1 MFSNTIDSRSEK
13 EIEVLL
19 DGLPVRVPSGRRSPS
34 AIRCYL
40 DTLALARQRILHS
53 FTIDGQP
60 ADPGRPLATDGTF
73 RRVEG
78 ETFELEQLPLQLIKS
93 AKQQCADARKSL
105 ESAIVVVL
113 INYSDVARE
122 CWWDLARK
130 LKEPLLTLSLLPE
143 DLRGGSNSVVSFAQ
157 LRRWQLEQ
165 LADIL
170 KDVDKACWSEDTRVL
185 SNVLENRVVPW
196 LNSLSDSLSLLHDT
210 LCAGVVAAKER
221 CCPG

>member
-1 MFSNTIDSRSEK
+1 MFFNGIDSRSES

-19 DGLPVRVPSGRRSPS
+19 DGLPVRVPSGRRTPS

-40 DTLALARQRILHS
+40 DTLALERQRILHS
-53 FTIDGQP
+53 FTIDGRP
-60 ADPGRPLATDGTF
+60 ADPGQPLATDGTF

-78 ETFELEQLPLQLIKS
+78 ETFDLEQLPLQLIKS
-93 AKQQCADARKSL
+93 AKQQCAAARKSL
-105 ESAIVVVL
+105 ESAIVIVL
-113 INYSDVARE
+113 INDGDVARE

-143 DLRGGSNSVVSFAQ
+143 GVCGGSSETVSIAQ

-165 LADIL
+165 LAAIL
-170 KDVDKACWSEDTRVL
+170 KDVDQACWSEDTRVL
-185 SNVLENRVVPW
+185 SNVLENRVMPW
-196 LNSLSDSLSLLHDT
+196 LESLSDSLSLLHDT
-210 LCAGVVAAKER
+210 LCARVVADRER